1 MVDFFIRRPIF
12 ATVCALLIVLA
23 GAVCIPSLP
32 ISLYPQL
39 APPQVVVTSNYIGAN
54 SKDVE
59 SAVTIILEQ
68 AINGVEGMRYMSS
81 TSSNDGTSSIT
92 VTFQTGYSLDIA
104 AVDVQNRV
112 ASAQGRLP
120 AVVNNTG
127 ITITKA
133 NSNFV
138 FAAGFISPD
147 HSLSQAFISNYLDVY
162 VSDALKRVPG
172 VGAVIIF
179 GERKYAMRIWLDP
192 NRLAARGLTALD
204 VTNALAEQN
213 IEVPAG
219 QLGQQPSDPSQQFQM
234 AVRVVGRLSDPRE
247 FENIILKNSADA
259 SGIVLLKDVGRAEI
273 GAENYSTDLKFSG
286 GDAVGIG
293 VQQLSNA
300 NALDVDKKCRAVL
313 AELQK
318 SFPPG
323 MQGIIAVDTT
333 IVIGDSIREVVQ
345 TIGEA
350 VVIVIIVIFL
360 FLQDWRAT
368 IIPAVTIP
376 VSLIGTFAFIKIFGF
391 SINSL
396 TLFGITLATGL
407 VVDDAIVVIENVQ
420 RHIEKER
427 CDAHRA
433 TSEAMAEVT
442 SAVIATSLV
451 LISVFIPVSFFPGTT
466 GILYKQFSLTNDFSI
481 AISAFNAL
489 TLSPALAAILLR
501 AEQKK
506 TGIMGFFLNPIERFI
521 QWLIRTYAKVV
532 TFVVRIRFAMLA
544 LFFAGLAAT
553 VYMYNHVPTA
563 FIPQED
569 QSYFLIIVQ
578 TPPGASLSYTSDFA
592 DKVADVV
599 RKNDG
604 VFGTFSV
611 MGFSL
616 AGGSSPNAGLIF
628 APLKPIDERTK
639 MGPQYSAHNIVGDV
653 GPKLFGVPGGIAF
666 AAEPPAIAGIGTVG
680 GFQFI
685 LQDGGRNTFGDIDRI
700 AHTIVGQSRAPGSG
714 LTGMNTTF
722 TANDPQVLVTIDREK
737 AKAIGVP
744 FSQIT
749 AAMGTFMGSTYVND
763 FDFNN
768 RSYRAYVQADQQFRT
783 TSKDLRQYYVRSDSG
798 QMIPLDNLAS
808 LTETSGPQVINHY
821 NLFRSA
827 EIDGSPG
834 PGLSSGQGLERMQ
847 QLFEKNKLQGM
858 MYTWTGLALEEVE
871 SAGKA
876 IIIFGLG
883 LLVVYLTLSAQY
895 ESFALPFIILLAVPM
910 AVLGALLL
918 VSARGLVDD
927 VYVQIG
933 LVMLIGLSAKN
944 SILIV
949 EFAEQLLEQGRTII
963 EAAIEAAELRLRPI
977 LMTSIA
983 FILGVGPLY
992 VAKGAGAPRPPLRR
1006 HRDRRRN
1013 GTLHSPQP
1021 HLHSRPLRHPQNNP
1035 RALLQQAKATPSR
1048 LPRPRRRTRG
1058 RVRRPT
1064 PANALASTSQVV
1076 TPRCLNLSAADRAKV
1091 GAVPSVYVTTTK
1103 NRLSFPN
1110 AEANHPPAPKL
1121 APRRQRPRHR
1131 LPPHPPPLRLLRNRS
1146 PTSTM
1151 RSHRHSPARP
1161 PPLRHHGPRFQPASP
1176 SPARPPILN
1185 PLMAL
1190 GPRAWGLLRETLTR
1204 LLHATTD
1211 PARRQA
1217 AEAGLHSIA
1226 GARLHN
1232 PVHTPNYTDFYASIH
1247 HATRVGKLFRPD
1259 NPLLPNYKHIP
1270 IGYHGRASSLITSGT
1285 PILRPYGPTRPNPT
1299 QPPPSARPNPSTTN
1313 WNWRFT
1319 SASPTP
1325 SASPSQSPKPPI
1337 ISSASASSTTGPP
1350 ATFSPGST
1358 NRSAPSLAK
1367 NFATSTSPW
1376 ITPMAAFE
1384 PFQTPLPVR
1393 PKADPK
1399 PLPILKSQLKIR
1411 PPNS

>member
-1 MVDFFIRRPIF
+1 MFVDFFIRRPIF

-23 GAVCIPSLP
+23 GAVCIPTLP

-81 TSSNDGTSSIT
+81 TSSNDGTSAIT
-92 VTFQTGYSLDIA
+92 VTFDTGYDLNIA

-112 ASAQGRLP
+112 ASVQGRLP
-120 AVVNNTG
+120 ATVNNTG

-138 FAAGFISPD
+138 LAAGFISPD
-147 HSLSQAFISNYLDVY
+147 HSLSQDFISNYIDVY
-162 VSDALKRVPG
+162 ISDALKRVPG
-172 VGAVIIF
+172 VGAVVIF
-179 GERKYAMRIWLDP
+179 GERKYAMRVWLDP

-204 VTNALAEQN
+204 VTNALSEQN
-213 IEVPAG
+213 VEIPAG
-219 QLGQQPSDPSQQFQM
+219 QLGQQPSDTKQNFQM
-234 AVRVVGRLSDPRE
+234 VVRVAGRLTSPRE
-247 FENIILKNSADA
+247 FENIVLKNSATA
-259 SGIVLLKDVGRAEI
+259 GGIVLLKDVGRAEV
-273 GAENYSTDLKFSG
+273 GAENYNTSLQFTGNSFQG
-286 GDAVGIG
+286 GDAVGVG

-300 NALDVDKKCRAVL
+300 NALDVDKRCRAVL
-313 AELQK
+313 AELEK
-318 SFPPG
+318 SYPPG
-323 MQGIIAVDTT
+323 LKGVIAVDTT
-333 IVIGDSIREVVQ
+333 TVISESVNEVVT

-350 VVIVIIVIFL
+350 IIIVIVVIFL

-420 RHIEKER
+420 RHLSGHATLPER
-427 CDAHRA
+427 SELNEPDPYAPDALREHPASEAKGMEA
-433 TSEAMAEVT
+433 TSDDPHQATSIAMAEVT

-466 GILYKQFSLTNDFSI
+466 GILYKQFSLTIAFSI

-501 AEQKK
+501 PETKK
-506 TGIMGFFLNPIERFI
+506 TGLLGLLLNPVERLI
-521 QWLIRTYAKVV
+521 QWVIRAYARAV
-532 TFVVRIRFAMLA
+532 TFVVRIRYVVLL
-544 LFFAGLAAT
+544 LFFCALAAT
-553 VYMYNHVPTA
+553 AFMYNHVPTA

-592 DKVADVV
+592 DKVSAQV

-616 AGGSSPNAGLIF
+616 SGGSSPNSGLIF
-628 APLKPIDERTK
+628 APLKPINDRTK
-639 MGPQYSAHNIVGDV
+639 MGPNFSAKAIVADV

-685 LQDGGRNTFGDIDRI
+685 LQDAGRNTFADIDRI

-722 TANDPQVLVTIDREK
+722 TANDPQLLVAIDREK
-737 AKAIGVP
+737 AKTMGV
-744 FSQIT
+744 SMTQISSSL
-749 AAMGTFMGSTYVND
+749 GTFMGSSYVND

-768 RSYRAYVQADQQFRT
+768 RSYRVYVQADQQFRRNAQ
-783 TSKDLRQYYVRSDSG
+783 DLRQYYVSSATG
-798 QMIPLDNLAS
+798 QLIPLDNLVS
-808 LTETSGPQVINHY
+808 ISETSGPQVINHY

-827 EIDGSPG
+827 EIDGSPA
-834 PGLSSGQGLERMQ
+834 PGLSSGEGLDAMVR
-847 QLFEKNKLQGM
+847 LFNKNKLQGM
-858 MYTWTGLALEEVE
+858 TYSWTGLALEEVE

-910 AVLGALLL
+910 AVLGALSL
-918 VSARGLVDD
+918 VAARGLDDD

-949 EFAEQLLEQGRTII
+949 EFAEQLLGQGKTII

-992 VAKGAGAPRPPLRR
+992 FATGAGAYGR
-1006 HRDRRRN
+1006 HSV
-1013 GTLHSPQP
+1013 GTAIIGGM
-1021 HLHSRPLRHPQNNP
+1021 
-1035 RALLQQAKATPSR
+1035 ALSTFLNLFFIPVLYVILKTLLAKFSGKKVVKPSR
-1048 LPRPRRRTRG
+1048 ELPG
-1058 RVRRPT
+1058 
-1064 PANALASTSQVV
+1064 
-1076 TPRCLNLSAADRAKV
+1076 
-1091 GAVPSVYVTTTK
+1091 
-1103 NRLSFPN
+1103 
-1110 AEANHPPAPKL
+1110 
-1121 APRRQRPRHR
+1121 
-1131 LPPHPPPLRLLRNRS
+1131 
-1146 PTSTM
+1146 
-1151 RSHRHSPARP
+1151 
-1161 PPLRHHGPRFQPASP
+1161 
-1176 SPARPPILN
+1176 
-1185 PLMAL
+1185 
-1190 GPRAWGLLRETLTR
+1190 
-1204 LLHATTD
+1204 
-1211 PARRQA
+1211 
-1217 AEAGLHSIA
+1217 
-1226 GARLHN
+1226 
-1232 PVHTPNYTDFYASIH
+1232 
-1247 HATRVGKLFRPD
+1247 
-1259 NPLLPNYKHIP
+1259 
-1270 IGYHGRASSLITSGT
+1270 
-1285 PILRPYGPTRPNPT
+1285 
-1299 QPPPSARPNPSTTN
+1299 
-1313 WNWRFT
+1313 
-1319 SASPTP
+1319 
-1325 SASPSQSPKPPI
+1325 
-1337 ISSASASSTTGPP
+1337 
-1350 ATFSPGST
+1350 
-1358 NRSAPSLAK
+1358 
-1367 NFATSTSPW
+1367 
-1376 ITPMAAFE
+1376 
-1384 PFQTPLPVR
+1384 QT
-1393 PKADPK
+1393 AH
-1399 PLPILKSQLKIR
+1399 
-1411 PPNS
+1411 